1 MRRRGLVIVAGVVVA
16 GVAMATAGAR
26 VVIGDG
32 SSASDG
38 DAGAAPR
45 MVMTELDHR
54 YEGEAGYFVGGGVAT
69 FDCDANG
76 YPDLF
81 LAGGEASTTLYRN
94 TSTVGGELR
103 FEPVTSLATGL
114 KQVTGAY
121 PLDVDSDGLTDLI
134 VLRNGGGGNL
144 VLRGLGDCA
153 FEDATAA
160 LGLGGGNAWTVAFSA
175 TWEAGNTLPT
185 LAFGHYLRPDTHDC
199 DGNELVRPDGGARYG
214 APQPLDPGYCSLSL
228 LFSDWDR
235 SGRRDLRVANDRNYY
250 LDGSEQLWRVEA
262 GQPPRLYTEADGWR
276 KLQVWGMGI
285 ASRDL
290 DGDGYPEVYV
300 TSQGDNKLQQLDTP
314 DGGRPAYHDIALD
327 REVTATQPYT
337 GGDALP
343 STAWHP
349 AFADVNN
356 DGRADLLVTK
366 GNVEAQPDYAAKD
379 PTNLFLQQPDGT
391 FTEGAEAAGMVRFE
405 PTRGAAVADLNLDG
419 LLDVVLVHRRSPVT
433 VGRNMGSGTAEAPQP
448 MGHWLQLR
456 LSQPA
461 PNVDAVGAWIEVRT
475 GDRLQAIELTVGGGH
490 ASGQMGWTHVGL
502 GSATGAEVR
511 VRWPD
516 GETGDWAAVE
526 ADRFLVVE
534 RGGPGPTVWSPG

>member
-1 MRRRGLVIVAGVVVA
+1 MRRRDIGIGAAGVVAVGLVA
-16 GVAMATAGAR
+16 AAVL
-26 VVIGDG
+26 VVTRGG
-32 SSASDG
+32 SSATGDG
-38 DAGAAPR
+38 AGAAPHL
-45 MVMTELDHR
+45 VMTELDHR

-76 YPDLF
+76 FPELF
-81 LAGGEASTTLYRN
+81 LAGGEAPTTLYRN

-103 FEPVTSLATGL
+103 FEPVPSLATGL
-114 KQVTGAY
+114 MQVTGAY
-121 PLDVDSDGLTDLI
+121 PLDVDSDGVTDLM

-144 VLRGLGDCA
+144 FLRGLGDCA
-153 FEDATAA
+153 FDDATASV
-160 LGLGGGNAWTVAFSA
+160 GLPGDDAWTVAFSA
-175 TWEAGNTLPT
+175 TWEPGNTLPT
-185 LAFGHYLRPDTHDC
+185 LAFGHYLRPDTHEC
-199 DGNELVRPDGGARYG
+199 DGNLLVRPADDRGYG
-214 APQPLDPGYCSLSL
+214 SPQPLDPGYCSLSL

-250 LDGSEQLWRVEA
+250 LDGSEQLWRIEPA
-262 GQPPRLYTEADGWR
+262 EPPRLYTEADGWR

-314 DGGRPAYHDIALD
+314 GGGPAYRDVALD
-327 REVTATQPYT
+327 RGVTATQPFA
-337 GGDALP
+337 GGDILP

-349 AFADVNN
+349 QFADVNN

-419 LLDVVLVHRRSPVT
+419 LLDVVLAHRRAAVT
-433 VGRNMGSGTAEAPQP
+433 VGRNVGSGTAAAPAP

-475 GDRLQAIELTVGGGH
+475 GDRVQAIELTVGGGH
-490 ASGQMGWTHVGL
+490 ASGQAGWTHVGL
-502 GSATGAEVR
+502 GPATRAEVR

-516 GETGDWAAVE
+516 GETTEWAPVD
-526 ADRFLVVE
+526 ADRFLVVD
-534 RGGPGPTVWSPG
+534 RGQTDPAVWQPG

>member
-1 MRRRGLVIVAGVVVA
+1 MQRRGIGIGAAGVVAVGAVA
-16 GVAMATAGAR
+16 AAVLVLTRG
-26 VVIGDG
+26 G
-32 SSASDG
+32 SSASG
-38 DAGAAPR
+38 EGAAAAPHL
-45 MVMTELDHR
+45 VMTELDHR

-69 FDCDANG
+69 FDCDGNG
-76 YPDLF
+76 FPDLF
-81 LAGGEASTTLYRN
+81 LAGGEAPTTLYRN
-94 TSTVGGELR
+94 TSPVGGELR
-103 FEPVTSLATGL
+103 FESVPSAATGL
-114 KQVTGAY
+114 MQVTGAY
-121 PLDVDSDGLTDLI
+121 PLDVDSDGVTDLM

-144 VLRGLGDCA
+144 FLRGLGDCA
-153 FEDATAA
+153 FDDATASV
-160 LGLGGGNAWTVAFSA
+160 GLDGDNAWTVAFSA

-185 LAFGHYLRPDTHDC
+185 LAFGHYLRSDTHEC
-199 DGNELVRPDGGARYG
+199 DGNMLVRPGDPDGYG
-214 APQPLDPGYCSLSL
+214 VSQPLDPGYCSLSL

-250 LDGSEQLWRVEA
+250 LDGSEQLWHMDPV
-262 GQPPRLYTEADGWR
+262 GPPRLYTEADGWR

-314 DGGRPAYHDIALD
+314 GGGPAYHDIALD
-327 REVTATQPYT
+327 LGVTATQPFA
-337 GGDALP
+337 GGDVLP

-349 AFADVNN
+349 QFADVNN

-391 FTEGAEAAGMVRFE
+391 FTEGAEEAGMIRFE

-419 LLDVVLVHRRSPVT
+419 LLDVVLVHRRAAVT
-433 VGRNMGSGTAEAPQP
+433 VGRNVGSGTAAAPAP

-461 PNVDAVGAWIEVRT
+461 PNVDAVGAWVEVRT
-475 GDRLQAIELTVGGGH
+475 GDRVQAIELTVGGGH
-490 ASGQMGWTHVGL
+490 ASGQAGWTHVGL
-502 GSATGAEVR
+502 GPAAGAEVR

-516 GETGDWAAVE
+516 GETTDWAPVE

-534 RGGPGPTVWSPG
+534 RGQTDPAVWQPG